1 MFVDIAE
8 IYIKSGK
15 GGDGRVSFRR
25 EKYVPDGG
33 PDGGDGGRGGS
44 IYAVVDSGMRTLMDF
59 RYKRKYQADAGE
71 NGGKKKCFGKDAED
85 LIIKVPAGTIIKD
98 KATGRIIA
106 DLVEVGEKQLLVK
119 GGSGGKGNTHFTTS
133 VRQAPTFAQQG
144 RKGQEMTIILELKML
159 ADVGLVG
166 YPNVGKSTL
175 LSVLTKASPKIANY
189 HFTTL
194 KPNLG
199 VVEVIKGKSFVLA
212 DIPGL
217 IQGASQGVGLGHEFL
232 RHVERTKLLVHVVD
246 VSGVEGRNP
255 IEDFE
260 NINAE
265 LKEYD
270 PRLGDKVQVVAANK
284 IDILYDEDMYQ
295 DFLKKMEAMNIKVF
309 PISAATN
316 QGVTELMQYV
326 TMALDDIEDIVLVD
340 TSEAEKIY
348 TIEEDQN
355 QIIEYYKDGEVYV
368 VDGTPIERL
377 VYSTDFNDV
386 ESLRRFQSMLNKQG
400 VFDKLREMGIEDG
413 DTVRIFDFEFDY
425 YE

>member
-1 MFVDIAE
+1 MFVDKAE
-8 IYIKSGK
+8 IFIKSGK

-33 PDGGDGGRGGS
+33 PDGGDGGKGGS
-44 IYAVVDSGMRTLMDF
+44 IYAVVDSSMRTLMDF
-59 RYKRKYQADAGE
+59 RYKRKYAADPGE
-71 NGGKKKCFGKDAED
+71 DGGKKNRFGKDADD
-85 LIIKVPAGTIIKD
+85 LIIKVPPGTIIRD
-98 KATGRIIA
+98 KNTGRVMADLTEAGEKKIIA
-106 DLVEVGEKQLLVK
+106 QGGK
-119 GGSGGKGNTHFTTS
+119 GGRGNTHFKNA

-144 RKGQEMTIILELKML
+144 RKGQEFTIVLELKML

-199 VVEVIKGKSFVLA
+199 VVEVVRGKSFVLA

-217 IQGASQGVGLGHEFL
+217 IEGASDGVGLGHDFL
-232 RHVERTKLLVHVVD
+232 RHVERTKMLVHVVD

-255 IEDFE
+255 IEDFDK
-260 NINAE
+260 INEE
-265 LKEYD
+265 LASYD
-270 PRLGDKVQVVAANK
+270 DRLASKVQVVAANK
-284 IDILYDEDMYQ
+284 TDIIYDEEVYD
-295 DFLKKMEAMNIKVF
+295 DFIKEMESRGYKVF

-326 TMALDDIEDIVLVD
+326 TGELDHIEDVVLVEVD
-340 TSEAEKIY
+340 DHVVYEVEQDKNQEIHYEVEGDVY
-348 TIEEDQN
+348 T
-355 QIIEYYKDGEVYV
+355 VS
-368 VDGTPIERL
+368 GTPIERL
-377 VYSTDFNDV
+377 VYSTDFSDV
-386 ESLRRFQSMLNKQG
+386 ESLRRFQNVLMKMG
-400 VFDKLREMGIEDG
+400 VFEELRNMGIEDG
-413 DTVRIFDFEFDY
+413 DTVKIFDFEFDY

>member
-1 MFVDIAE
+1 MFVDKAE
-8 IYIKSGK
+8 IFIKSGK

-33 PDGGDGGRGGS
+33 PDGGDGGRGGD
-44 IYAVVDSGMRTLMDF
+44 IYALVDSSMRTLMDF
-59 RYKRKYQADAGE
+59 RYKRKYVAEPGE
-71 NGGKKKCFGKDAED
+71 NGGKKNRFGKDASN
-85 LIIKVPAGTIIKD
+85 LVIKVPPGTIIRD
-98 KATGRIIA
+98 KETGRVMA
-106 DLVEVGEKQLLVK
+106 DLIQPGDKKLVAQ
-119 GGSGGKGNTHFTTS
+119 GGKGGKGNTHFKNAI
-133 VRQAPTFAQQG
+133 RQAPTFAQQG
-144 RKGQEMTIILELKML
+144 RKGQEYTIVLELKML

-199 VVEVIKGKSFVLA
+199 VVEVVRGKSFVLA

-217 IQGASQGVGLGHEFL
+217 IEGASEGIGLGHDFL

-246 VSGVEGRNP
+246 VSGVEGRDP
-255 IEDFE
+255 IEDFDR
-260 NINAE
+260 INKE
-265 LKEYD
+265 LTQYD
-270 PRLGDKVQVVAANK
+270 DRLSHKVQVIAANK
-284 IDILYDEDMYQ
+284 TDIIYDDEKYNA
-295 DFLKKMEAMNIKVF
+295 FIKEMESRNYKVF

-326 TMALDDIEDIVLVD
+326 THQLDDIEDVVLVEVED
-340 TSEAEKIY
+340 HMVYEMEEKQHQ
-348 TIEEDQN
+348 E
-355 QIIEYYKDGEVYV
+355 IEYYTDGDAYV

-386 ESLRRFQSMLNKQG
+386 ESLRRFQSVLGKMG
-400 VFDKLREMGIEDG
+400 VFEKLREMGIEDG

>member
-1 MFVDIAE
+1 MFVDKAE
-8 IYIKSGK
+8 IFIKSGK

-33 PDGGDGGRGGS
+33 PDGGDGGRGGD
-44 IYAVVDSGMRTLMDF
+44 IYAIVDSSMRTLMDF
-59 RYKRKYQADAGE
+59 RYKRKYVADAGE
-71 NGGKKKCFGKDAED
+71 DGGKKNKFGKDAED
-85 LIIKVPAGTIIKD
+85 LIIKVPPGTIVRD
-98 KATGRIIA
+98 KKSGRILA
-106 DLVEVGEKQLLVK
+106 DLTEPGEKKILAQ
-119 GGSGGKGNTHFTTS
+119 GGKGGKGNTHFKNA

-144 RKGQEMTIILELKML
+144 RKGQEFTIVLELKML

-199 VVEVIKGKSFVLA
+199 VVEVVRGKSFVLA

-217 IQGASQGVGLGHEFL
+217 IQGASEGVGLGHEFL

-246 VSGVEGRNP
+246 VSGLEGRNP
-255 IEDFE
+255 IEDFD
-260 NINAE
+260 NINNE
-265 LKEYD
+265 LVQYD
-270 PRLGDKVQVVAANK
+270 ERLAKKVQVIAANK
-284 IDILYDEDMYQ
+284 TDIIYDEEIYDA
-295 DFLKKMEAMNIKVF
+295 FIKEMESRGYKVF
-309 PISAATN
+309 SISAATQ

-326 TMALDDIEDIVLVD
+326 TMELDNIEDVVLVEVED
-340 TSEAEKIY
+340 DHMLYEM
-348 TIEEDQN
+348 EEDQH
-355 QIIEYYKDGEVYV
+355 QEIYYTKEDDVYI

-386 ESLRRFQSMLNKQG
+386 ESLRRFQSVLMKRG
-400 VFDKLREMGIEDG
+400 VFEKLREMGIEDG

>member
-1 MFVDIAE
+1 MFVDKAE
-8 IYIKSGK
+8 IFIKSGK

-33 PDGGDGGRGGS
+33 PDGGDGGKGGS
-44 IYAVVDSGMRTLMDF
+44 IYALVDSSMRTLMDF
-59 RYKRKYQADAGE
+59 RYKRKYAADPGE
-71 NGGKKKCFGKDAED
+71 DGGKKNRFGKDADD
-85 LIIKVPAGTIIKD
+85 LIIKVPPGTIIRDKD
-98 KATGRIIA
+98 TGRVLADLTQAGEKKIIA
-106 DLVEVGEKQLLVK
+106 L
-119 GGSGGKGNTHFTTS
+119 GGKGGKGNTHFKNA

-144 RKGQEMTIILELKML
+144 RKGQEFTIILELKML

-199 VVEVIKGKSFVLA
+199 VVEVVRGKSFVLA

-217 IQGASQGVGLGHEFL
+217 IEGASDGVGLGHDFL
-232 RHVERTKLLVHVVD
+232 RHVERTKMLVHVVD

-255 IEDFE
+255 IEDFDK
-260 NINAE
+260 INEE
-265 LKEYD
+265 LSSYD
-270 PRLGDKVQVVAANK
+270 ERLASKVQVIAANK
-284 IDILYDEDMYQ
+284 TDIIYDDEVFDN
-295 DFLKKMEAMNIKVF
+295 FIKEMESRGYKVF

-326 TMALDDIEDIVLVD
+326 TGALDHIEDVVLVEVD
-340 TSEAEKIY
+340 DHMIYEVEKDKNQEIHYEVDKDVY
-348 TIEEDQN
+348 T
-355 QIIEYYKDGEVYV
+355 VS
-368 VDGTPIERL
+368 GTPIERL
-377 VYSTDFNDV
+377 VYSTDFSDV
-386 ESLRRFQSMLNKQG
+386 ESLRRFQNVLMKMG
-400 VFDKLREMGIEDG
+400 VFEELRNMGIEDG
-413 DTVRIFDFEFDY
+413 DTVKIFDFEFDY